1 MVQFWKVVDDTSPSV
16 AATVPTAVPPDA
28 FSTTLKLWLAV
39 TTGTTS
45 FWSVRLMV
53 TVSAVEVLV
62 PSDTVTVRV

>member
-1 MVQFWKVVDDTSPSV
+1 MVQFWNVVVVTSPSV
-16 AATVPTAVPPDA
+16 AATVPTTVPPDA

-53 TVSAVEVLV
+53 AVCTDEVLV
-62 PSDTVTVRV
+62 PSETVRLRV